1 MSTRD
6 PARWDSRGVEDLST
20 APRRLVLLRHAKAE
34 HGGDIA
40 DHLRPLSLVGRRQAS
55 GVGATLRAAG
65 TIPDL
70 VLCSTSV
77 RTHQTW
83 DLVLSAL
90 GAQPPLELSDALYT
104 AGVRA
109 LLDLVR
115 AVPADARTVLVV
127 GHEPT
132 VSEAAA
138 TLAGPGSDEPCLAR
152 VRIGMPTGSYSV
164 LETDV
169 DWSGLEPD
177 GARLVR
183 LVTPA

>member
-1 MSTRD
+1 
-6 PARWDSRGVEDLST
+6 VEDPST

-34 HGGDIA
+34 HGGDLA
-40 DHLRPLSLVGRRQAS
+40 DHLRPLSLVGRRQAT
-55 GVGATLRAAG
+55 GVGTTLRTAG
-65 TIPDL
+65 VVPEL
-70 VLCSTSV
+70 VLCSSSV
-77 RTHQTW
+77 RTRQTW
-83 DLVLSAL
+83 DLVRSSL
-90 GAQPPLELSDALYT
+90 GAQPTVEISDTLYS

-109 LLDLVR
+109 LLEVVR
-115 AVPADARTVLVV
+115 TVPAEVRTVLVV

-138 TLAGPGSDEPCLAR
+138 TLAGPGSDEGCLAR

-169 DWSGLEPD
+169 EWSWLEPD
-177 GARLVR
+177 GARLLR

>member
-1 MSTRD
+1 
-6 PARWDSRGVEDLST
+6 VEDLST

-40 DHLRPLSLVGRRQAS
+40 DHLRPLSLVGRRQAA
-55 GVGATLRAAG
+55 GVGSTLRAAG
-65 TIPDL
+65 MIPEL
-70 VLCSTSV
+70 VLCSSSV

-83 DLVLSAL
+83 DLVRSAL
-90 GAQPPLELSDALYT
+90 GAQPALEISDALYT
-104 AGVRA
+104 ARVRA

-115 AVPADARTVLVV
+115 TVPSDIRTILVV

-138 TLAGPGSDEPCLAR
+138 TLAGPDSDEPCLAR
-152 VRIGMPTGSYSV
+152 VRIGMPTGSYSI

-169 DWSGLEPD
+169 DWSQLEPD

>member
-1 MSTRD
+1 M
-6 PARWDSRGVEDLST
+6 EDLST

-34 HGGDIA
+34 HGGDLA

-55 GVGATLRAAG
+55 GVGASLRAAG
-65 TIPDL
+65 MVPD
-70 VLCSTSV
+70 VVVCSSSV
-77 RTHQTW
+77 RTRQTW
-83 DLVLSAL
+83 DLVRSAL
-90 GAQPPLELSDALYT
+90 GAQPTLDLSDALYS
-104 AGVRA
+104 AGVRT

-115 AVPADARTVLVV
+115 AVPTGARTVLVV

-132 VSEAAA
+132 VSQVAA
-138 TLAGPGSDEPCLAR
+138 TLAGPGSDEPCVAR

-164 LETDV
+164 LETDA

>member
-1 MSTRD
+1 M
-6 PARWDSRGVEDLST
+6 EDLST
-20 APRRLVLLRHAKAE
+20 TPRRLVLLRHAKAE
-34 HGGDIA
+34 HGGEIV
-40 DHLRPLSLVGRRQAS
+40 DHLRPLSLVGRRQAA

-65 TIPDL
+65 VIPEL
-70 VLCSTSV
+70 VLCSSSV
-77 RTHQTW
+77 RTRQTW
-83 DLVLSAL
+83 DLMRSSL
-90 GAQPPLELSDALYT
+90 GAQPVAEISDALYS

-109 LLDLVR
+109 LLEVVR
-115 AVPADARTVLVV
+115 AVSSDVRTVLLV

-132 VSEAAA
+132 VSEAGA

-152 VRIGMPTGSYSV
+152 VRVGMPTGSYSV

-169 DWSGLEPD
+169 DWAQLEPD